1 MVKRG
6 RRWSTRNDM
15 PPPAGFHLINDY
27 NLADKFGEFITDDAK
42 IPALRKKFEE
52 YIGPVKGEAFR

>member
-1 MVKRG
+1 MI
-6 RRWSTRNDM
+6 D
-15 PPPAGFHLINDY
+15 DY
-27 NLADKFGEFITDDAK
+27 AQVGIALGDLADKFREFITDDAK